1 MKYGDT
7 FLDMGKYPQ
16 EQKVDSV
23 LSGECFPPL
32 PNMPIML

>member
-16 EQKVDSV
+16 EQKIDSV
-23 LSGECFPPL
+23 LSGECFAPL